1 MKGFGWRVSGA
12 SHERRPQPAGQRVV
26 REWIVQHRHFAVS
39 ILVVD
44 VLLITAHAAHVLHE
58 RGVSWAPV
66 MQRWHFD
73 EPLGPVAVWRAA
85 LMIACGVLILTIRR
99 SIGQRAVAAWLFGF
113 GVLALAGLVRPQDSV
128 SPQWLGDAVIGV
140 IVGGCAIEG
149 ARRCMPGQSVLA
161 RAVASTILAI
171 LVIGVV
177 LDLAHELA
185 QPSSNLEPILGFV
198 EGVGD
203 IGLATFAVFV
213 VSAQRALALS
223 EYGR

>member
-1 MKGFGWRVSGA
+1 
-12 SHERRPQPAGQRVV
+12 
-26 REWIVQHRHFAVS
+26 
-39 ILVVD
+39 
-44 VLLITAHAAHVLHE
+44 
-58 RGVSWAPV
+58 
-66 MQRWHFD
+66 
-73 EPLGPVAVWRAA
+73 
-85 LMIACGVLILTIRR
+85 
-99 SIGQRAVAAWLFGF
+99 
-113 GVLALAGLVRPQDSV
+113 
-128 SPQWLGDAVIGV
+128 
-140 IVGGCAIEG
+140 

-161 RAVASTILAI
+161 RAVASSILAI